1 MASTGS
7 PWSEVDQTVLM
18 TLHRLVRLHDEAEY
32 SSSSRTRTT
41 DAVHAY
47 NLNDDQYD
55 FRTAFSLLTFPSS
68 SNSHSAVAPISSC
81 QPRQV
86 THAQIDSV
94 LTDLCKLTDAGFVW
108 IDLVDLSSLPI
119 LARHFDIHDACL
131 RGTYLSTVPTT
142 RRQSLLALAHIQ
154 HSPTTPRLT
163 SLWAIHVLLSQA
175 WTIRTV
181 SQIC

>member
-47 NLNDDQYD
+47 NLDDDQYA

-131 RGTYLSTVPTT
+131 RGTYL
-142 RRQSLLALAHIQ
+142 RQSLLALAHIQ

-163 SLWAIHVLLSQA
+163 SLWDVHVLLSQA
-175 WTIRTV
+175 WLISPV
-181 SQIC
+181 SQVC